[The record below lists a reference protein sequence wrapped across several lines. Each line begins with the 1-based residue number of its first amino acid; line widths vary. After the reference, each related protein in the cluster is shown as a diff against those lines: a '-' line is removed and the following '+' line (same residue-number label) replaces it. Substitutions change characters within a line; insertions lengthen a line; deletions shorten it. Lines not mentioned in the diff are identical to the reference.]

1 MLYVYTSNLFRH
13 ALRANKT
20 NRPIMS
26 IYTSTLA
33 VVEPSF
39 ILVHLRIPIDLNF
52 RLILKRRNK
61 RLEV

>member
-1 MLYVYTSNLFRH
+1 V
-13 ALRANKT
+13 A
-20 NRPIMS
+20 
-26 IYTSTLA
+26 
-33 VVEPSF
+33 EPSF